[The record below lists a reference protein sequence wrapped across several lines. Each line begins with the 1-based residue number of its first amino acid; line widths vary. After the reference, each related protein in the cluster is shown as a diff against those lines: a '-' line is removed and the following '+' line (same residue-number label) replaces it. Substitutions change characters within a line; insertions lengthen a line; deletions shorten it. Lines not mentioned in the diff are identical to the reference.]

1 MKKNRRWLLLPLLA
15 VAAYAGVRAL
25 GDAPDAA
32 RDEPPAMLFSRL
44 WLEKVPD
51 KPTDYVQG
59 AYVLD
64 TPAMG
69 LFQRASAFDYHIE
82 LFRHDQKG
90 QKLDLAFP
98 QTEKTAKI
106 TFSIKG
112 CDDMPPFDLCLTLSE
127 NPWGGPKSYHGFRDA
142 DDESKA
148 LPGMR
153 EAMIARAGALP
164 R

>member
-1 MKKNRRWLLLPLLA
+1 MKKNRRWLVLPVLA
-15 VAAYAGVRAL
+15 LAAYAGVRAL
-25 GDAPDAA
+25 GGAA
-32 RDEPPAMLFSRL
+32 DTERDEPPAMLYSRL
-44 WLEKVPD
+44 WMEKVPD

-64 TPAMG
+64 TPALG
-69 LFQRASAFDYHIE
+69 LFQRASAYDFHIE

-90 QKLDLAFP
+90 NKLEMAFP
-98 QTEKTAKI
+98 QSEKTAKI

-127 NPWGGPKSYHGFRDA
+127 NPWGGPKTYHGFRDNE
-142 DDESKA
+142 DEAKA

-153 EAMIARAGALP
+153 QTVIARAGGLA